1 MQMTLPTSHC
11 QITAGKHQV
20 KIIYWCDNGII
31 SYMSAIYLKTV
42 FISIL
47 LSLSSGA
54 EDDSEDINEDY
65 DKGYSELNNEI
76 DGQVLK
82 VIDKTKS
89 LKK

>member
-1 MQMTLPTSHC
+1 
-11 QITAGKHQV
+11 
-20 KIIYWCDNGII
+20 
-31 SYMSAIYLKTV
+31 MSAIYLKTV

-89 LKK
+89 LKKYLDSLKLSTLISFNTSF